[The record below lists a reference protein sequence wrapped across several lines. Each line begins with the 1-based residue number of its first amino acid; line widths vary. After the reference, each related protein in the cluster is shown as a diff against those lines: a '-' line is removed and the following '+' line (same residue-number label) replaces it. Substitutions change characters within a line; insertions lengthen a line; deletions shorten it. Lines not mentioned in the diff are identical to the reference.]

1 MKTAHVFSDLQ
12 GRPSL
17 GWAGRSN
24 LTLTPK
30 NEWDVVA
37 GVALVE
43 SAGGFVSTL
52 EKKALAANR
61 RDPLLSG
68 LLASGPFL
76 KDELLALV
84 EPHIRMTEQAR

>member
-1 MKTAHVFSDLQ
+1 MGSVAYKLALVS
-12 GRPSL
+12 
-17 GWAGRSN
+17 AG
-24 LTLTPK
+24 LADITFTLTPK

-43 SAGGFVSTL
+43 SAGGFASTL
-52 EKKALAANR
+52 EKTALRANR

-76 KDELLALV
+76 KDALLALV
-84 EPHIRMTEQAR
+84 EPHIRVGAEQAR